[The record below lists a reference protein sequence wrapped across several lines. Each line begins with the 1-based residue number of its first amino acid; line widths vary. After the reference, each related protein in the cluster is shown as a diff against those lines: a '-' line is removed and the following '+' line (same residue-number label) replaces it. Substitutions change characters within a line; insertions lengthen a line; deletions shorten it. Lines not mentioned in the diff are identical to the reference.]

1 MNTTRSTAGR
11 KIVLYS
17 GWVQGVGFRQTTVSL
32 ARAYSIGG
40 TVRNMDD
47 GRVELILEG
56 PTEEM
61 DQLLADIE
69 ARFSGFITDVGQ
81 RTEPLEGLSPP
92 VRIIW

>member
-1 MNTTRSTAGR
+1 
-11 KIVLYS
+11 
-17 GWVQGVGFRQTTVSL
+17 
-32 ARAYSIGG
+32 
-40 TVRNMDD
+40 MDD